1 MELRVLGCHGGQ
13 TNEHRTSAFL
23 VDGRL
28 GIDAGALTS
37 ELTLAEQKKVR
48 AVLVS
53 HCHMDHIR
61 DLATLADTRCQSGG
75 PTIVLAGTVETIAA
89 LKTHYFNDL
98 LWPDFT
104 KIRTRTNGPTIRYLV
119 MRPEREVEIAGYQVR
134 AVLVHHTVESAG
146 FIVRRGRSSFA
157 YSGDTGPTDRL
168 WKLLE
173 GVGDLKALVMEVS
186 FPNAQQALATISGHH
201 TPRTLEVELLK
212 LGDRKGLPI
221 LLFHIKPSFER
232 AVLRELSRIRGRNLT
247 ILSPGDTFIL

>member
-23 VDGRL
+23 VDGRVA
-28 GIDAGALTS
+28 IDAGALTS
-37 ELTLAEQKKVR
+37 ELTLAEQRKLR

-75 PTIVLAGTVETIAA
+75 PTIVMAGTAGTIAA
-89 LKTHYFNDL
+89 LRTHYFNDL
-98 LWPDFT
+98 LWPDFS
-104 KIRTRTNGPTIRYLV
+104 KIKTPLGPTIRYLV
-119 MRPEREVEIAGYQVR
+119 MRPEREVDIAGYRVR
-134 AVLVHHTVESAG
+134 PVLVDHTVESAA
-146 FIVRRGRSSFA
+146 FIVRRGRSTFA

-168 WKLLE
+168 WQVLS
-173 GVGDLKALVMEVS
+173 GVPLKALLMEVS
-186 FPNAQQALATISGHH
+186 FPNNQQELATVSGHH
-201 TPRTLEVELLK
+201 TPKTLEVDLDK
-212 LGDRKGLPI
+212 LGDRPGLPI

-232 AVLRELSRIRGRNLT
+232 TVLRELSRIRDRNLT

>member
-23 VDGRL
+23 VDGKL

-53 HCHMDHIR
+53 HCHLDHIR

-75 PTIVLAGTVETIAA
+75 PTLLLAGTAATIAA
-89 LKTHYFNDL
+89 LKEHYFNDV

-104 KIRTRTNGPTIRYLV
+104 KIPIRDDGPTIRYVV
-119 MRPEREVEIAGYQVR
+119 MRPERELDIAGYGVR
-134 AVLVHHTVESAG
+134 AVLVHHTVESAA
-146 FIVRRGRSSFA
+146 FVVRKGKSTLA
-157 YSGDTGPTDRL
+157 YSGDTGPTERL
-168 WKLLE
+168 WKVLE
-173 GVGDLKALVMEVS
+173 GVDLKALVMEVS
-186 FPNAQQALATISGHH
+186 FPNAEQALATVSGHH
-201 TPRTLEVELLK
+201 TPRTLEAELEK
-212 LGDRKGLPI
+212 LGQREGLPI
-221 LLFHIKPSFER
+221 LLFHIKPTFER